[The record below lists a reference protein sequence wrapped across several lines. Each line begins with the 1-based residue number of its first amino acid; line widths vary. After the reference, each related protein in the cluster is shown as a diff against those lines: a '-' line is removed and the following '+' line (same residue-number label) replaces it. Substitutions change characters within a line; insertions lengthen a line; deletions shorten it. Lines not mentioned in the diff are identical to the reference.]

1 MRYPNKIFIGLSV
14 LVQIIF
20 FSCTNRSNE
29 DKRPNVIFILV
40 DDLGWNDLGYSGSK
54 FYESPNIDTLSNYSF
69 QFTNAYSASPVCSP
83 TRASIMTGKHPSRVN
98 ITDWIPGNDP
108 KDKPLLGPQDLDA
121 LPHEEV
127 TIAEELKS
135 SGYNTFYVGK
145 WHLGSEGSYPEDHGF
160 DINIGGF
167 EKGSP
172 MGGYYSPYKNPKLS
186 DGPEGEYLTDRLT
199 HEALGLINNRD
210 SSKPF
215 ALFLS
220 YYNVHTPIQ
229 ANLEYV
235 DYFKEKLSKM
245 NDNVVRTRAEGE
257 AVTRLNQTDAEYASM
272 VYAVDE
278 NMGRLI
284 KNLKDNGLYENSLI
298 IFTSDNGGLSTLRR
312 VAPTSV
318 SPLRAGKGWLYEG
331 GIKIPQLIKLPGI
344 TEQEIVDDLTVSYDL
359 FPTILD
365 IVGIKNKSKID
376 GISLVP
382 RLLEKSKIDRENI
395 YWHFPHYHGSLWK
408 PGSAIRSRDWKLIFD
423 YESNDAKLFNLKD
436 DPGELSDISNVFKDE
451 EERLINLLDKMKKE
465 TYANSVSIN
474 PKKEVE

>member
-1 MRYPNKIFIGLSV
+1 MRLINKIFIGMSV
-14 LVQIIF
+14 ITPIIF
-20 FSCTNRSNE
+20 YSCMDQSNE
-29 DKRPNVIFILV
+29 DMKPNVIFILV
-40 DDLGWNDLGYSGSK
+40 DDLGWNDLGYTGSK

-108 KDKPLLGPQDLDA
+108 KDKPLLGPQDLDGI
-121 LPHEEV
+121 PHEEI

-135 SGYNTFYVGK
+135 SGYNTFYIGK

-199 HEALGLINNRD
+199 NEALALIHNRD
-210 SSKPF
+210 ARKPF

-245 NDNVVRTRAEGE
+245 NDNIVRTIGEGE
-257 AVTRLNQTDAEYASM
+257 ALTRLNQTDAEYASM
-272 VYAVDE
+272 VYAVDK
-278 NMGRLI
+278 NIGKLI
-284 KNLKDNGLYENSLI
+284 NGLKDNELYENSLI

-318 SPLRAGKGWLYEG
+318 FPLRAGKGWLYEG
-331 GIKIPQLIKLPGI
+331 GIKIPQLIKLPGKN
-344 TEQEIVDDLTVSYDL
+344 EKEVVDDLTVSYDL

-365 IVGIKNKSKID
+365 IAGIRNENEID
-376 GISLVP
+376 GISLIP
-382 RLLEKSKIDRENI
+382 RLVDKSKIGRENI

-408 PGSAIRSRDWKLIFD
+408 PGSAIRSGDWKLIFD
-423 YESNDAKLFNLKD
+423 YESNESKLFNLKD
-436 DPGELSDISNVFKDE
+436 DPGELNDISNLFNE
-451 EERLINLLDKMKKE
+451 EKEKLITELEKMKKE
-465 TYANSVSIN
+465 TNANFVSIN
-474 PKKEVE
+474 PKY